1 MVPRRAPWRDRG
13 RDKIRRMSDDLDSR
27 LHFRQ
32 LLAGQ
37 QVAVHNPYAGRMAN
51 FMYLLGDSRTREAFI
66 VDPAWDVRSLLDV
79 AEADGYTVRGALV
92 THYHPDHVGGDLFGM
107 SVEGLARLLEN
118 SAMPV
123 YVNKHEAEGL
133 KKVTG
138 LAESDLRRVDDSDTV
153 RVGEIEVRFLH
164 TPGHTP
170 GSQCF
175 LIGNRLVAGDTL
187 FVQGCGRVDL
197 PGGDPDAMYHTLTGK
212 LAKLPRETVLYPGHH
227 YGPTPTSTIG
237 DELEQNYY
245 LRVRSLEDWRRLMN
259 RGR

>member
-1 MVPRRAPWRDRG
+1 
-13 RDKIRRMSDDLDSR
+13 MSDDLESR
-27 LHFRQ
+27 LYFRQ
-32 LLAGQ
+32 LLAGR
-37 QVAVHNPYAGRMAN
+37 QVATDHVFARQMAN
-51 FMYLLGDSRTREAFI
+51 FMYLIGDSRTRDAFV

-92 THYHPDHVGGDLFGM
+92 THYHPDHVGGDLMGM
-107 SVEGLARLLEN
+107 PVEGVSRLLEQ
-118 SAMPV
+118 AAVPV
-123 YVNKHEAEGL
+123 YVNKHEADGL
-133 KKVTG
+133 RKVTG
-138 LAESDLRRVDDSDTV
+138 VAESDLRRVDDGDRV
-153 RVGEIEVRFLH
+153 RLGDIEVRFLH

-212 LAKLPRETVLYPGHH
+212 LAKLPSDTVLYPGHH

-237 DELEQNYY
+237 EELEQNRY
-245 LRVRSLEDWRRLMN
+245 LRIRSLDDWRRLM
-259 RGR
+259 GRSRF